1 MDENLNRKYIYP
13 GLAGRLKKN
22 ESCVFATVVETHGST
37 PQKPGS
43 SAIFSN
49 VGLLD
54 GTVGGGKVEFIIQKK
69 SVESLKTKNSGYYRF
84 DLNDEID
91 EDNSVICGG
100 GMNILIDA
108 TPEKHLPV
116 FNALNESCKNRI
128 PGVLVT
134 MAGMDEPGDFKI
146 ERFWIDKENIQL
158 YANKFDAGLMQEIK
172 AMLEKTRPGVFSEL
186 VRHTSPEYEDRYIF
200 LESIVPLPRLLI
212 AGAGHVGKALAHFG
226 KLLDFEVTVW
236 DDREEYAN
244 YENIPD
250 ADYLLTGNLNDTLGK
265 VTPGADT
272 FIVIVTRGHN
282 NDSDVLREFINT
294 GAGYIGMIGS
304 RKKIA
309 QVREQFITKSWA
321 TPEQWEKIHA
331 PIGLNISSKTV
342 QEIAVSIAAQ
352 LVQVRCQLNKENE

>member
-1 MDENLNRKYIYP
+1 MEENLNRKYVYP
-13 GLAGRLKKN
+13 GLAERLKRN
-22 ESCVFATVVETHGST
+22 ESCVLATVVETHGST

-43 SAIFSN
+43 SAIFGN
-49 VGLLD
+49 DGLLE
-54 GTVGGGKVEFIIQKK
+54 GTVGGGNVEFIIQKK
-69 SVESLKTKNSGYYRF
+69 SAEALETKKSGYYRF

-91 EDNSVICGG
+91 EDNSAICGG

-134 MAGMDEPGDFKI
+134 MAEMDANGDFQI
-146 ERFWIDKENIQL
+146 ERFWVDKENTDL
-158 YANKFDAGLMQEIK
+158 TDNRFDAGLKQEIK
-172 AMLEKTRPGVFSEL
+172 SMLEKSGPGKFSET
-186 VRHTSPEYEDRYIF
+186 VRHTSPQYEDRYVF

-212 AGAGHVGKALAHFG
+212 AGAGHVGKALAHIG

-236 DDREEYAN
+236 DDRAEYAN
-244 YENIPD
+244 NENIPD
-250 ADYLLTGNLNDTLGK
+250 ADHLLSGNLKDMPGK
-265 VTPGADT
+265 VIPGADT
-272 FIVIVTRGHN
+272 FIVIVTRGHK
-282 NDSDVLREFINT
+282 NDSEVLREFIGT

-309 QVREQFITKSWA
+309 QVREQFIAKGWA
-321 TPEQWEKIHA
+321 TSEQWDSIHA
-331 PIGLNISSKTV
+331 PIGLPINSKTV

-352 LVQVRCQLNKENE
+352 LVQESYKLNN